1 MIMHPSD
8 LAAWFVA
15 SRRVV
20 RWLVPISLGVFASL
34 SHEIWMSGIVAVIAS
49 LILAFLLVP
58 THPRD
63 AAWFGWLLGLSYFA
77 MTMRWLVEPFLV
89 DPVRHGWM
97 APFAIILMGG
107 GLALFWAFAFWLAR
121 WIAGHGASVIM
132 WLPIT
137 LTVMEIARGHVLS
150 GFPWGLLSYALIG
163 GVGDVLFASFGP
175 YGTTLLLISIAGSI
189 AYCLSAGSWWI
200 WIGHGGVFIF
210 SSCLIIWSVVGE
222 VTLIPETTK
231 TIVRLIQP
239 NALQHQ
245 KWDDDWMEIFFD
257 RAIEQT
263 AAGEA
268 PDVVIWPETSI
279 PALLDNAQ
287 PLIEKMSIAAR
298 GAPIVA
304 GIQRREGNNYFNSA
318 ILIEGPQ
325 TVTAISDKSH
335 LVPFGEYIPLSWLLE
350 PLGLGTLVDQ
360 VVGFTPGTGDG
371 MMHIDGLGLVRVLI
385 CYEGIFPE
393 DMQRGDVRPDVL
405 LIITNDAWFGK
416 SAGPHQHLR
425 QAQAR
430 AVEQGL
436 PVIRVANTGISA
448 VITPWGDI
456 IAQLPLNEA
465 AYLDV
470 MVPTALPPT
479 LYARIG
485 DWPLTVLLTF
495 CILLGGIVR
504 WRFVVDP
511 TERQR

>member
-1 MIMHPSD
+1 MIMLPSD
-8 LAAWFVA
+8 LAATFSA

-20 RWLVPISLGVFASL
+20 RWLVPLGLGAFASL
-34 SHEIWMSGIVAVIAS
+34 GHETWMSGIVAVTAS
-49 LILAFLLVP
+49 LVLAFLIVP
-58 THPRD
+58 TNLRD
-63 AAWFGWLLGLSYFA
+63 VAWFGWLLGLSYFA
-77 MTMRWLVEPFLV
+77 VTLRWLVEPFLV

-97 APFAIILMGG
+97 APFAIILMAG
-107 GLALFWAFAFWLAR
+107 GLALFWALAFWLAR
-121 WIAGHGASVIM
+121 WIAGRGTSVIM

-137 LTVMEIARGHVLS
+137 LAAMELARGHVLS
-150 GFPWGLLSYALIG
+150 GFPWGLLSYTLIG
-163 GVGDVLFASFGP
+163 GAGSVLFASFGP
-175 YGTTLLLISIAGSI
+175 YGTTLLLIASAGSI
-189 AYCLSAGSWWI
+189 AYCLFAGRWQVWA
-200 WIGHGGVFIF
+200 GHGVVFIF
-210 SSCLIIWSVVGE
+210 ISSLIIWSVVGE
-222 VTLIPETTK
+222 VVSTPQMPQTL
-231 TIVRLIQP
+231 VRLIQP
-239 NALQHQ
+239 NAPQHQ
-245 KWDDDWMEIFFD
+245 KWDEDWMTVFFD

-279 PALLDNAQ
+279 PALLNYAQ
-287 PLIEKMSIAAR
+287 PWIEKMSIAAR
-298 GAPIVA
+298 GAPTVA

-350 PLGLGTLVDQ
+350 PLGLNTLVEQ
-360 VVGFTPGTGDG
+360 VVGFTPGTDDG
-371 MMHIDGLGLVRVLI
+371 MMHIDGLGFVRVLI

-393 DMQRGDVRPDVL
+393 DMQRGNVRPDVL

-416 SAGPHQHLR
+416 GAGPRQHLL

-448 VITPWGDI
+448 VISPWGNI
-456 IAQLPLNEA
+456 MAQLPLNEA

-470 MVPTALPPT
+470 TLPTALSPT

-485 DWPLTVLLTF
+485 DWPLTVLLIL
-495 CILLGGIVR
+495 CILMGGIAR
-504 WRFVVDP
+504 LIFNVDP
-511 TERQR
+511 TDRQR